1 MPKRTKISY
10 AQKELPFNGATR
22 AIREPFT
29 LEWRVV
35 GALVAL
41 LLVLVLLY
49 GYALVSSIA
58 HVSLRESALK
68 ESRALAA
75 ERASLESQYLAKTGG
90 ITEKYARTLGY
101 TDVGERVFLDR
112 AALSYAP
119 NAR

>member
-10 AQKELPFNGATR
+10 AQKELPFNGTTR
-22 AIREPFT
+22 VLRNPFT
-29 LEWRVV
+29 LEWRVI
-35 GALVAL
+35 GALVAVL
-41 LLVLVLLY
+41 SVLVLIY

-68 ESRALAA
+68 ESRAIAA

-90 ITEKYARTLGY
+90 ITEKYARTLGF
-101 TDVGERVFLDR
+101 TDVGERVFVEK
-112 AALSYAP
+112 AALSYAS